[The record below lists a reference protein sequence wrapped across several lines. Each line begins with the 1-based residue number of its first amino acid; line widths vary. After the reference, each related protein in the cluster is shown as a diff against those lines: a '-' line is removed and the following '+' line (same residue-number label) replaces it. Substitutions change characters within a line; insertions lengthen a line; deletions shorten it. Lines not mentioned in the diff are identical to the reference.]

1 MNDRR
6 PPITIFTPSYA
17 DEGNTNAQNLTVKEV
32 VARLP
37 PERFRVF
44 MFSGDKPDPRIAS
57 RPNTVLIMAHQHG
70 KTARFLASLLFARP
84 DIYFY
89 PRFGPLD
96 RIFFFLRR
104 RLRLKTAVVTHVV
117 MIMNAS
123 TAPPNTPSIR
133 EADAVFANSNHVAE
147 TVQTLFG

>member
-44 MFSGDKPDPRIAS
+44 IFSGDKPDPRIAS
-57 RPNTVLIMAHQHG
+57 RPNTVLITARQQG
-70 KTARFLASLLFARP
+70 NTARFLARLLVARP
-84 DIYFY
+84 EIYFY

-96 RIFFFLRR
+96 RIFFFLRTK
-104 RLRLKTAVVTHVV
+104 LRLKTFVVTHVV
-117 MIMNAS
+117 MMRNAS
-123 TAPPNTPSIR
+123 TAPPNSPSIR
-133 EADAVFANSNHVAE
+133 
-147 TVQTLFG
+147 